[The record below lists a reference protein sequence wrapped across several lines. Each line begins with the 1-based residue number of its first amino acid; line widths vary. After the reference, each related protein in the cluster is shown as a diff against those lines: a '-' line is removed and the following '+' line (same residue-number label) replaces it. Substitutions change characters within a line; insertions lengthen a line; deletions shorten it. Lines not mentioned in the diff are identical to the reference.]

1 MDFECVDD
9 VGYPL
14 DDVYRLVRDDMT
26 AIVPYLSDVEEI
38 KVLERKEEEHGL
50 RLTNLWRGSVSAAP
64 RVVQGLI
71 TPDLVTW
78 TDHAFWPKDRKVAEW
93 RLEPRVGGKLFDCS
107 GTTSVI
113 PGLREGTC
121 RLQIRGRLN
130 VYPERLPGVPRLLAG
145 TLRGKIEG
153 FIVGM
158 IVPNLQTLARGVQG
172 YFDDEAKKKQKA

>member
-1 MDFECVDD
+1 MDFECVDE

-14 DDVYRLVRDDMT
+14 DDVYRLIRDDMT

-38 KVLERKEEEHGL
+38 KVLERKEEPNGL

-64 RVVQGLI
+64 RVVQSFI
-71 TPDLVTW
+71 TQDLVTW
-78 TDHAFWPKDRKVAEW
+78 NDHAFWPNDRKVAEW

-107 GTTSVI
+107 GTTAVI

-121 RLQIRGRLN
+121 KLQIRGRLN

-153 FIVGM
+153 FVVGM

-172 YFDDEAKKKQKA
+172 YFDDKAKKV